1 MTKIEK
7 ANTKTVPITRDHIY
21 KSFQFHNAMLIF
33 NNYLQN

>member
-21 KSFQFHNAMLIF
+21 KKFFKFTMQC
-33 NNYLQN
+33 